1 MRYQIV
7 ISLDSD
13 EIPKDKNRM
22 FLSFLK
28 HHIAENDKRFFEK
41 ISHFR
46 YICRNVNS
54 LEKRSGFRI
63 KEFV

>member
-28 HHIAENDKRFFEK
+28 HHIAENDKRFF
-41 ISHFR
+41 
-46 YICRNVNS
+46 
-54 LEKRSGFRI
+54 
-63 KEFV
+63 